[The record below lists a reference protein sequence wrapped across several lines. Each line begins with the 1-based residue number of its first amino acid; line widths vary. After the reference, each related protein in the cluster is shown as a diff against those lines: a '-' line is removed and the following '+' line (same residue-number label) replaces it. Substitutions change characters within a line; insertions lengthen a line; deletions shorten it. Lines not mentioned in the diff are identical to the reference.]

1 MSEEQQVLDENAANI
16 NDENQMPAED
26 MEGDP
31 EQQEIMDMEGMQ
43 GDSQ

>member
-16 NDENQMPAED
+16 NDENQMQAED